1 MKIKFEVETNSGK
14 KLSLADLKKKAKDV
28 VNVLKED
35 SNVQKAQEKAKDF
48 VNSAADFAD
57 KAIEKVEDYID
68 QKLADE
74 KNAGPDDITEEFFE
88 TDGDDGESEDES
100 DTEEDSEGSIAG
112 CIIIIGSPIEEM
124 APISFE
130 EYMDEIV
137 KFKKSD
143 EEPDISEETEC
154 FLEAIEYFSSDVSK
168 AAFKA
173 VVNLPKITYISVI
186 AAIEEDF
193 PEMSRN
199 AIKEL
204 LKADF
209 KNWVNVRQ
217 PELKE
222 DCPNANCI
230 TLLKYWATKFKQ
242 F

>member
-35 SNVQKAQEKAKDF
+35 SNVQKAQEKVKGF
-48 VNSAADFAD
+48 VNTAADFAD
-57 KAIEKVEDYID
+57 NAIEKVEDYID

-74 KNAGPDDITEEFFE
+74 KDAGPDDITEEFFE
-88 TDGDDGESEDES
+88 EDDDEGDTGEDDNEGESEEPIS
-100 DTEEDSEGSIAG
+100 G
-112 CIIIIGSPIEEM
+112 CIIIIGPPIEG
-124 APISFE
+124 PVKVSFE
-130 EYMDEIV
+130 EFMNGIV
-137 KFKKSD
+137 NFEESD
-143 EEPDISEETEC
+143 EKPDISIETEC
-154 FLEAIEYFSSDVSK
+154 FLNEIEYFSSDVSK

-173 VVNLPKITYISVI
+173 VINLPKITYVSVI
-186 AAIEEDF
+186 NVIKEEF

-199 AIKEL
+199 EIREL

-230 TLLKYWATKFKQ
+230 TLLKYWAKKFKE